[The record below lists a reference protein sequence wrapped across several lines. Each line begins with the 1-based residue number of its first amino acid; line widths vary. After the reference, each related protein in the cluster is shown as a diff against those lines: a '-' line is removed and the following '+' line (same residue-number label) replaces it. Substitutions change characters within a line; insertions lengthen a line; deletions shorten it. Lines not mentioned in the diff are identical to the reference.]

1 MKKVKRMTKA
11 QKIKAMIQAGKTNA
25 EIVKAVPT
33 ATLQQIYN
41 HRYLMKKNGVT
52 AAENV
57 RANKL
62 KKAYRKKN
70 PKIAEA
76 WRELS
81 ATPEEE
87 EAIQT
92 ILYKHANEVQIGGD
106 HYKKKGLQPWDVII
120 EWKMGFLDGNALKYL
135 ARYPDKGGVEDLQK
149 TRHYIDKLIE
159 VETNKEK

>member
-1 MKKVKRMTKA
+1 MKKA
-11 QKIKAMIQAGKTNA
+11 QKIKAMIQAGKANA

-41 HRYLMKKNGVT
+41 HRYLMKKNRRKAV
-52 AAENV
+52 AAAKEHYN
-57 RANKL
+57 RTYHIKDAN
-62 KKAYRKKN
+62 A
-70 PKIAEA
+70 
-76 WRELS
+76 
-81 ATPEEE
+81 
-87 EAIQT
+87 
-92 ILYKHANEVQIGGD
+92 VQIGGD

>member
-1 MKKVKRMTKA
+1 MKKA

-25 EIVKAVPT
+25 EIVRVVPT

-62 KKAYRKKN
+62 KKAYRKEN

-92 ILYKHANEVQIGGD
+92 ILDNHANAVQVGGE
-106 HYKKKGLQPWDVII
+106 HYKTKDIQPWDAIHA
-120 EWKMGFLDGNALKYL
+120 WGLGFFSGNVVKYV
-135 ARYPDKGGVEDLQK
+135 ARHREKNGVEDLK
-149 TRHYIDKLIE
+149 KARHYLDKLIE
-159 VETNKEK
+159 IMEAK